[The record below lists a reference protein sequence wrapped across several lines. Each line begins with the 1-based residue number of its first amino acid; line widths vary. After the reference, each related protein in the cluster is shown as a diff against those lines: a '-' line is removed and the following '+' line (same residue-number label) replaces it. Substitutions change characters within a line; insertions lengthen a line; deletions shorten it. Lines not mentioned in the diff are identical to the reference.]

1 MDKRGQKLRQSVQ
14 MVLLRLQDNEA
25 FQRVEIE
32 TPTEAQVFVLDPL
45 NPRVLRSQQ
54 GKQLSPSDLPEYL
67 AAVMARAERGSIR
80 FVERAPW

>member
-54 GKQLSPSDLPEYL
+54 GKQLSPSE
-67 AAVMARAERGSIR
+67 
-80 FVERAPW
+80 